1 MPNEAKLLFCETDA
15 FSLCTMIFH
24 VPYSGVCIQSKYL
37 NNFSHFLIETFSSE
51 YFLSGDEDIMKIFPD
66 PHLSVYLRYNGLSNL
81 FFVTLGQATCLETC
95 WGSNEVIFSPGS
107 HEHFLQRCSRL
118 NIFQVK
124 HFVQQ
129 SNTFNF
135 VPKSKKVDWDRKLF
149 QKILLFI

>member
-1 MPNEAKLLFCETDA
+1 MWHRFVSA
-15 FSLCTMIFH
+15 FYYVLH
-24 VPYSGVCIQSKYL
+24 EPYCGVCIQSKYL

-51 YFLSGDEDIMKIFPD
+51 YFLSGDEDKMKIFPG

-118 NIFQVK
+118 NIFSSQTFRPTIK
-124 HFVQQ
+124 HFQLCSKIQKSWLGWKVV
-129 SNTFNF
+129 SKDFTFHL
-135 VPKSKKVDWDRKLF
+135 KWISKW
-149 QKILLFI
+149 II